1 MFITRATRREHADVM
16 ELLTEHERGDA
27 DLAEGV
33 TFIAREGA
41 VVGCVRVVEVEPR
54 TVVVDNVLVHAERR
68 GEGVGRRL
76 METAMNSRG
85 GTLYLCCHDDVIPF
99 YAKFG
104 FTLVALDEAPH
115 SVVAYWEK
123 IGDIPTDPNHVHHY
137 MKAR

>member
-1 MFITRATRREHADVM
+1 MFITRATRRELADVM
-16 ELLTEHERGDA
+16 EFLTEHKRGDA

-33 TFIAREGA
+33 TFIARQGA
-41 VVGCVRVVEVEPR
+41 VVGCVRVVEVEPS
-54 TVVVDNVLVHAERR
+54 VLVVDNVLVHATRR

-99 YAKFG
+99 YAKLG
-104 FTLVALDEAPH
+104 FAVVALEEAPAPA
-115 SVVAYWEK
+115 VAYWEK
-123 IGDIPTDPNHVHHY
+123 IGDIPTDPDHVHYY